1 MEGHTQ
7 PESNSHTYMA
17 NKADSDTAED
27 LPKKAAMD
35 PESESK
41 NEQKSFT
48 AAKLP
53 RIKEIFMQAD
63 TDGNAGLDIEEFCSG
78 LKEVFDIDND
88 EELIPLFYQIDTN
101 CDGTV
106 DFVELLEFLNNK
118 TQASEGLKYQNIFAK
133 HVTVTPSNH
142 YNNIVKMI
150 FIPYL
155 PCESADPTGEP
166 RTYQRGQYISI
177 TSDGVFTIWSDRFDN
192 QSQILLNK
200 KAKALPFSH
209 HKKMKVNGMAY
220 MDEVRQVAVTTS
232 EREVLF
238 YSWSEFPQLFV
249 ISHTLIVEDTVC
261 AIKYGSDGTKAV
273 LSFVDVNGYLYVLIS
288 KNVKKNGFFRTEMY
302 EKISL
307 QDYPTIYLSTLLN
320 QTSQYFKCA
329 KIPIFNDICTQI
341 QYFPTIDS
349 LAICGSSSKTMVLV
363 TLPTTESAKLKKTVF
378 QSPADK
384 EFFTCVEYSPLRGY
398 LLTGGTD
405 GLVREWYVHN
415 TMTCKQSFTG
425 HVKPITHI
433 ILNPKDKY
441 LVTLST
447 DKNICV
453 WSEEKMLILQN
464 FQVQDMNIEP
474 IVTMC
479 YNTYNNEL
487 ILANTAIGTYI
498 GRGTDVYQNALTSHD
513 KPLCCALYHS
523 IYNQVVSVCRDGVV
537 TVWDILTG
545 MVSVR
550 FNLTQDNHEEHTAI
564 ALDGP
569 QRRLITGSQDGKL
582 RLWNFNSGTLL
593 AILPVTLP
601 KEVTGIVCLNDR
613 VFVSVRN
620 SNIIYDLDMEGR
632 DNRFLNHPYLED
644 ISSMDV
650 HKNTL
655 IAASSNGNI
664 VIWNADNGDVCS
676 WIDSSKSPQIFMPG
690 QKEQG
695 QTGSL
700 RLEKNPKR
708 SRTTNRTAVK
718 AQPLI
723 ICLKKREV
731 KRDTAT
737 LLTSADGYICAWS
750 VNLKGGLL
758 EKFRAVN
765 EEGAVI
771 TTMSTDVNED
781 TLLTGDSTGKICQW
795 DIRKFGFKKPPNDGP
810 FEVINGWWHVS
821 LAQPP
826 LLGSGQCHLSEVVSV
841 QFDRIG
847 KEIITAGSD
856 CQLRLWTNTGTH
868 VGLFGKDIWGATQLK
883 VKKKADQEEA
893 ANSATIS
900 LNNQKSVFDLLNE
913 MPSTPIPDLTVPT
926 NIDYL
931 SVYKNYTKEELDAE
945 HRELMNYVPGLSP
958 DLQPGSPL
966 RQSNKIE
973 KIQVKQPP
981 AKLSACYHNSLPD
994 FKFIAADLKQTS
1006 TKIRYGR
1013 VDMNQKGD
1021 TIKDSVLAPCP
1032 PNMKPLKIFPG
1043 SLLPSSKLKQ
1053 PPAYTLRRVPTMP
1066 EKVELVDQKTQLI
1079 REKKIQV
1086 KQPPAKLYACYHDSL
1101 PDFKFS
1107 AVPKQSSPHTRNALL
1122 VKNLSLQ
1129 CMPHCVKNL
1138 TPCRQSPVKATKTFT
1153 DLTLPARKVKQP
1165 PACTLT
1171 HERIPTLGE
1180 MVELKCQRTQL
1191 KPQPPPVIRGEA
1203 DLKQSYPNTRYGRL
1217 LKKQQENTIKD
1228 RVLTPCRQS
1237 PVKWLSSNVN
1247 GPSSS
1252 HSRPRSSEVK
1262 LT

>member
-1 MEGHTQ
+1 IRTPRQEQ
-7 PESNSHTYMA
+7 SNSHTYMA

-155 PCESADPTGEP
+155 PCES
-166 RTYQRGQYISI
+166 RGQYISI

-931 SVYKNYTKEELDAE
+931 N
-945 HRELMNYVPGLSP
+945 
-958 DLQPGSPL
+958 
-966 RQSNKIE
+966 
-973 KIQVKQPP
+973 
-981 AKLSACYHNSLPD
+981 
-994 FKFIAADLKQTS
+994 
-1006 TKIRYGR
+1006 
-1013 VDMNQKGD
+1013 

-1171 HERIPTLGE
+1171 HE
-1180 MVELKCQRTQL
+1180 
-1191 KPQPPPVIRGEA
+1191 
-1203 DLKQSYPNTRYGRL
+1203 
-1217 LKKQQENTIKD
+1217 
-1228 RVLTPCRQS
+1228 
-1237 PVKWLSSNVN
+1237 
-1247 GPSSS
+1247 
-1252 HSRPRSSEVK
+1252 
-1262 LT
+1262 